1 MGEKSRRVSTVTAA
15 FVAVLLAGIASVG
28 LVSPAASTTYRTT
41 PPTASFTVSS
51 FNVLGASH
59 TPPGSSR
66 ASGVTR
72 IVWAKQLLDQHS
84 IDVVG
89 FQEMQG
95 VQLTKFMSITA
106 GSWAVYPGF
115 EMRARDTENSIGW
128 RTDQFDLVD
137 ATTVVIPYF
146 NGNER
151 HMPVVLLRHKTS
163 GLLSYFANFHN
174 PADTQKYHNQGKWR
188 VEATRIEAALQ
199 NQLQPTGI
207 PRFMTGDMN
216 ERDAYFCRITKAAPV
231 KAARGGYWRNNV
243 CYAQNPRAVDWIF
256 GSGLLKFSGYYED
269 RSPLVRKTTDH
280 PVIVS
285 DVTVE
290 RTTFPKA
297 AGEPPLPLVP
307 AVQYRKVS

>member
-1 MGEKSRRVSTVTAA
+1 MGAKSRRVSTVT
-15 FVAVLLAGIASVG
+15 VGLLAVLLAGVAG
-28 LVSPAASTTYRTT
+28 LVSPAASTTYRAM
-41 PPTASFTVSS
+41 PPTAEFTVSS

-66 ASGVTR
+66 ASGTTR
-72 IVWAKQLLDQHS
+72 IVWAKQLLDLHHV
-84 IDVVG
+84 DVVG

-106 GSWAVYPGF
+106 GTWAVYPGF
-115 EMRARDTENSIGW
+115 ELRARDTENSIGW
-128 RTDQFDLVD
+128 RTDKFDLVD

-146 NGNER
+146 DGNER
-151 HMPVVLLRHKTS
+151 RMPVVLLRHKAT

-174 PADTQKYHNQGKWR
+174 PADTATYRNQGKWR

-216 ERDAYFCRITKAAPV
+216 ERDPYFCRITKASPV
-231 KAARGGYWRNNV
+231 KAARGGYWRDGV

-256 GSGLLKFSGYYED
+256 SSGLLKWSNYLED
-269 RSPLVRKTTDH
+269 RSDLVKKTTDH
-280 PVIVS
+280 PVIVG
-285 DVTVE
+285 DVTVDRE
-290 RTTFPKA
+290 TFPAA
-297 AGEPPLPLVP
+297 AGETPLPLVP
-307 AVQYRKVS
+307 AVNYVKIS

>member
-1 MGEKSRRVSTVTAA
+1 L
-15 FVAVLLAGIASVG
+15 VAVLLAGVVSVG

-41 PPTASFTVSS
+41 PPTATFTVSS

-59 TPPGSSR
+59 TPAGSSR
-66 ASGVTR
+66 ASGATR
-72 IVWAKQLLDQHS
+72 IVWAKQLLDKHS

-95 VQLTKFMSITA
+95 VQLTKFMAITA

-128 RTDQFDLVD
+128 RTNQFDLVD

-151 HMPVVLLRHKTS
+151 HMPVVLLRHKAS
-163 GLLSYFANFHN
+163 GLLSYVANFHN
-174 PADTQKYHNQGKWR
+174 PADTRTYRNQGKWR
-188 VEATRIEAALQ
+188 VEASRIEAALQ
-199 NQLQPTGI
+199 NQLATSGI

-216 ERDAYFCRITKAAPV
+216 ERDAYFCRITKASPV
-231 KAARGGYWRNNV
+231 KAARGGYWRNGV
-243 CYAQNPRAVDWIF
+243 CYAGNPRAVDWIF
-256 GSGLLKFSGYYED
+256 GATQLKFSGYVED
-269 RSPLVRKTTDH
+269 RSDLVKKTTDH

-285 DVTVE
+285 DVTVD
-290 RTTFPKA
+290 RATFPKA
-297 AGEPPLPLVP
+297 ADQPPLPLVP
-307 AVQYRKVS
+307 AVNYRKVS